1 MPEKIKIC
9 TGPGCRAWG
18 AELMARR
25 LKKMEGVGE
34 VVLASCMDKCGG
46 GVSIRLKERGKIL
59 KLREMED
66 VGKLVKRKPAV
77 KRKSFDLTVAC

>member
-9 TGPGCRAWG
+9 TGPGCQAWG
-18 AELMARR
+18 AELMVHR
-25 LKKMEGVGE
+25 LKKMSGVGE

-46 GVSIRLKERGKIL
+46 GVSVCLKARGKIL

-66 VGKLVKRKPAV
+66 VGKLVKRKAL
-77 KRKSFDLTVAC
+77 DLTVAC